1 MQKLK
6 IEEFCTPI
14 KVLALI
20 FIFFVSFLFLPALA
34 QPNAQQTVCDIRPH
48 TYSVVTGDRLSG
60 NINSVYENDAEI
72 LKLRSIWFWLGVYYE
87 FYIDVFFYFD
97 EVMCDELYF
106 DFATLNNIEAKP
118 VSMRVYYSDDTYEDT
133 PKVSGGFH
141 TFAINDS
148 KYIQRVLVHF
158 VDRSYIV
165 SGGDRYLFIDLVA
178 AKPAGDNTPPNI
190 NIAYQDGDG
199 TDSNPGKWD
208 VYAYDDES
216 SIDPNSINVWID
228 SQFAGNTLGEY
239 DVPGSLG
246 DHTIDVEV
254 ENIIGCPF
262 SISDSI
268 RIMDDDMVL
277 PFISYSYNGDGTDNN
292 SGEIVISATDQ
303 SGLFVDPSGSYP
315 VPNTPGTYGFSF
327 SATDND
333 NDRPN
338 DRLTRTITVS
348 INIIDDDDTPPD
360 IDIQYIGNSHDGD
373 PGYFEWSVSDLD
385 SEISEINATVTYESS
400 EGLDNYT
407 IVIDSN
413 EEGTWNL
420 PSDLGIYTME
430 IYAKDNDN
438 DRVNDA
444 LTRTMALSNSI
455 MDDDNTPPE
464 INIEYVGSGFDNNPG
479 YFEWDVFDLDS
490 GISEINLTIT
500 YESTEG
506 LEDYS
511 FPLIGTETGTWN
523 LPSNL
528 GHYTIEISARD
539 NDNDRTLVVDS
550 LTTELAQGQEIIDDD
565 ITPPELSNLV
575 IVPDMYEINV
585 TFDATDNTGIGD
597 ILILINGEIAEPISQ
612 IQCESTYSFILENNW
627 LFKSETP
634 EIVIQVEDC
643 DNDRPNDALTSFIN
657 GTFQNVFFQ
666 MFDYIIWQIEQL
678 KIYINETIGG
688 CIAYCLNKKLT
699 MAQDHLYEAYYYFEN
714 GSVTCSLYQDA
725 MAKAMVY
732 ITEFKVEFLNKYD
745 QIADEHA
752 ESIVNALHE
761 IRNNIVILMGTS
773 TGTEQGVSLAY
784 IEVDLLNLRDF
795 IEKEVEWR
803 EAFCLYLF
811 LKLATCTLEK
821 AIFKIS
827 MEEDIGCLLYCV
839 QWKLDIA
846 ACLAECLLQKGI
858 ITQEVADIIL
868 NSITQAQA
876 DIEQLQSSF

>member
-34 QPNAQQTVCDIRPH
+34 QPNSQQTVCDIRPNA
-48 TYSVVTGDRLSG
+48 YSIVNGEHISG
-60 NINSVYENDAEI
+60 NINSVYENDGIA
-72 LKLRSIWFWLGVYYE
+72 LNFRSIWFWLGAYYE
-87 FYIDVFFYFD
+87 FYIDLFFYFD
-97 EVMCDELYF
+97 ELMCDELYF
-106 DFATLNNIEAKP
+106 DLTTLNNVEAKS
-118 VSMRVYYSDDTYEDT
+118 VSLRVYYSDGTYEDT
-133 PKVSGGFH
+133 PKISGGFH
-141 TFAINDS
+141 TFAINDT

-158 VDRSYIV
+158 VDRSYVI
-165 SGGDRYLFIDLVA
+165 SGGDRYLLIDLIA
-178 AKPAGDNTPPNI
+178 AKPTGDNTPSNV

-199 TDSNPGKWD
+199 TDSNPGKWN
-208 VYAYDDES
+208 VYTYDDES
-216 SIDPNSINVWID
+216 SIDLNSINVWID
-228 SQFAGNTLGEY
+228 GQFAGDTLGEY

-268 RIMDDDMVL
+268 RILDDDMVL
-277 PFISYSYNGDGTDNN
+277 PVITYSYNGDGTDNN
-292 SGEIVISATDQ
+292 SGEIVIYATDQ
-303 SGLFVDPSGSYP
+303 SGLFVDPSGTYP
-315 VPNTPGTYGFSF
+315 VPNTLGIHGFSF

-348 INIIDDDDTPPD
+348 INIVDDDDTPPD
-360 IDIQYIGNSHDGD
+360 IDIQYIGNSNDGD
-373 PGYFEWSVSDLD
+373 PGYFEWNVSDLD
-385 SEISEINATVTYESS
+385 SGISEINATVTYESS

-438 DRVNDA
+438 DRVDDA
-444 LTRTMALSNSI
+444 LTRTMALSNII

-464 INIEYVGSGFDNNPG
+464 INIDYVGSGFDNNPG
-479 YFEWDVFDLDS
+479 YFIWNVFDLDS
-490 GISEINLTIT
+490 GISETNVTIT

-511 FPLIGTETGTWN
+511 LPLIGAETGTWN

-539 NDNDRTLVVDS
+539 NDNDRTLIVDS

-565 ITPPELSNLV
+565 ITPPELSDLV

-585 TFDATDNTGIGD
+585 TFDATDDTGIGN
-597 ILILINGEIAEPISQ
+597 ILILINGEIAEPLSQ
-612 IQCESTYSFILENNW
+612 IQLESTYSFILENNW
-627 LFKSETP
+627 LFKSKTP

-643 DNDRPNDALTSFIN
+643 DNDRPNDALTSIIN

-688 CIAYCLNKKLT
+688 CIAYCLNRKLT
-699 MAQDHLYEAYYYFEN
+699 MAQDHLYEAYCYFEN
-714 GSVTCSLYQDA
+714 ASVTCSLYQDA

-732 ITEFKVEFLNKYD
+732 ITEFKVELLNKYD
-745 QIADEHA
+745 QIADDHA
-752 ESIVNALHE
+752 EYIVNALHE

-773 TGTEQGVSLAY
+773 TGTEQGVRLAY

-795 IEKEVEWR
+795 IEDEVEWS
-803 EAFCLYLF
+803 EVFCLYIF
-811 LKLATCTLEK
+811 LKLATCSLEK

-827 MEEDIGCLLYCV
+827 MEEEIGCLLFCV

-868 NSITQAQA
+868 GSITQALEE
-876 DIEQLQSSF
+876 IGTI